1 VSRVG
6 ILTFHQADNYG
17 AVLQA
22 YGLAKAIEGL
32 GHDVIVIDYRPEAAR
47 RHYGR
52 RPSLRH
58 PVSLVATYQ
67 FRRRFDRFRR
77 SHLPLSRTYLTEAEL
92 RLSPPDVDYVI
103 CGSDQIW
110 NVSSFRGFDPA
121 FYCSFVEG
129 ETPVRVSYA
138 ASFGNARQSDLD
150 ANRERI
156 RELLGRFE
164 CISVRDARS
173 QEIVQDLAGRPS
185 THVLDPCFLGDFEAI
200 TQGRARKGAYIVAY
214 FRSHDRTTTA
224 AVRRLSQAL
233 CLPVVSMERNIGV
246 GAAVRPDPCGW
257 LSLMRHASFVCTN
270 SFHGLCFSM
279 INRTQFVV
287 LPNPGRMSRID
298 DVLATT
304 GLQHRLAHS
313 PEGVCEVLRGDID
326 FDALAFRIGEAK
338 RRSLEF
344 LASALR

>member
-1 VSRVG
+1 MSRVG

-22 YGLAKAIEGL
+22 YGLAKTIEGL
-32 GHDVIVIDYRPEAAR
+32 GHGVVVIDYRPEAAR

-52 RPSLRH
+52 RPPLRH

-67 FRRRFDRFRR
+67 LRRRFSQFRER
-77 SHLPLSRTYLTEAEL
+77 CLPLSEVYLTEGDL
-92 RLSPPDVDYVI
+92 RRRPPDVDYVV

-121 FYCSFVEG
+121 FFCSFVEG
-129 ETPVRVSYA
+129 DTPVRVSYA

-164 CISVRDARS
+164 HLSVRDARS
-173 QEIVQDLAGRPS
+173 QDIVQGVAGRS
-185 THVLDPCFLGDFEAI
+185 SAHVLDPCLLGDFEAI
-200 TQGRARKGAYIVAY
+200 MQGRARKGAYIVAY

-233 CLPVVSMERNIGV
+233 GLPVVSIERNIGV
-246 GAAVRPDPCGW
+246 GAVVRPDPCGW

-279 INRTQFVV
+279 INRTQFIV
-287 LPNPGRMSRID
+287 LPNPGRMSRIE
-298 DVLATT
+298 DVLATA
-304 GLQHRLAHS
+304 GLQHRLVSDA
-313 PEGVCEVLRGDID
+313 EAIEEALQQIID
-326 FDALAFRIGEAK
+326 FDAVDLRIQEEA
-338 RRSLEF
+338 RRSREF
-344 LASALR
+344 LALALQ